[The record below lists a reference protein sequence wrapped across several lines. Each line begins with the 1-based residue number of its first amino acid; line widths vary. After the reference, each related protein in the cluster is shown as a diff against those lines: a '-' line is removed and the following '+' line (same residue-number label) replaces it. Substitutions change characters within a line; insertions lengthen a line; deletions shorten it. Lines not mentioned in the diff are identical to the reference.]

1 MSLETTPRL
10 LSLHITIPTM
20 ADFHQMNDVQR
31 EHTEKMCEIMK
42 ERDCPKGSEG
52 NGQGVLYA
60 YAKSYLEDRGG
71 GEITIDKIAA
81 FINDEYGFYDP
92 PISYDEGQF
101 VVNDSPRVFSN
112 IEIAAMKIPRLRAE
126 LNKWTT
132 RTHVGKK
139 AVLVAELSSIC
150 TGKSGPQP
158 ISIHPYEMG
167 GETIRKK
174 RISRIGA
181 RLKSNVAKYPPLW
194 INSRGIHP
202 SVASVPVASV
212 PVASVPVASVPV
224 ASVPVASVPV
234 VPVVPVATP
243 EPYYIDLTEDDP
255 PTHESPPSMPPGINN
270 LFKKRPA
277 DTFNRRSPSSG
288 LRNSVV
294 CDNKMGAYRPC
305 VQCARAFFCPTTY
318 KGKNFRCLSCKNR

>member
-1 MSLETTPRL
+1 MNIMSLETTPRL
-10 LSLHITIPTM
+10 LSLHITIPTIPTM
-20 ADFHQMNDVQR
+20 ADFHQISDVQ
-31 EHTEKMCEIMK
+31 HTHTQKMCEIMN

-52 NGQGVLYA
+52 NGQAVLYT
-60 YAKSYLEDRGG
+60 YAKSHLEGQG
-71 GEITIDKIAA
+71 EGEITIDEIAA
-81 FINDEYGFYDP
+81 FINDEYGFYEP

-101 VVNDSPRVFSN
+101 VVNDSPRVFSDS
-112 IEIAAMKIPRLRAE
+112 EITTMKINTLKAE
-126 LNKWTT
+126 LIKWTT

-139 AVLVAELSSIC
+139 AELAAKLRSIC
-150 TGKSGPQP
+150 AGKSGQQRS
-158 ISIHPYEMG
+158 SIHPYEMG

-174 RISRIGA
+174 RISLIGA

-202 SVASVPVASV
+202 SVVPVASV
-212 PVASVPVASVPV
+212 PVVPVAS
-224 ASVPVASVPV
+224 

-255 PTHESPPSMPPGINN
+255 PTHEPAPSMPPGINN